1 MKITVFGASG
11 RTGKLL
17 VEQALAAGHEVT
29 AFVRDPAKLGLQ
41 HERLRIV
48 QGNLD
53 ESAKVEQAIA
63 GQDVVFSALG
73 PVRGGRKDLME
84 LAAKQILPA
93 MKKQGVRRLVTLTGA
108 GVAQPGDQ
116 AKAFNRFMSFLLG
129 VMARDVLEDSTR
141 HAEMVRGSG
150 LDWTIVRVP
159 VLADGPAQ
167 GQYRVGMVGVNSGAR
182 INRADVAAFMLK
194 AATDPSLIGKAPVV
208 SY

>member
-1 MKITVFGASG
+1 MKIVVFGASG

-41 HERLRIV
+41 HERLRVV
-48 QGNLD
+48 QGRL
-53 ESAKVEQAIA
+53 EEAEKVEQAMA

-73 PVRGGRKDLME
+73 PVRKERKDVME
-84 LAAKQILPA
+84 LAAKQTLPA
-93 MKKQGVRRLVTLTGA
+93 MKKHGVRRLVTLTGA
-108 GVAQPGDQ
+108 GVPQPGDQ
-116 AKAFNRFMSFLLG
+116 PKAFNRLMSFLLG
-129 VMARDVLEDSTR
+129 LLAKEVLEDSIR
-141 HAEMVRGSG
+141 HAELVRGCG

-167 GQYRVGMVGVNSGAR
+167 GRYRIGMVGVNSGAR

-194 AATDPSLIGKAPVV
+194 AATDPEMIGKAPVI

>member
-17 VEQALAAGHEVT
+17 VEQALAAGHAVT

-63 GQDVVFSALG
+63 GQDVMFSALG
-73 PVRGGRKDLME
+73 PVRGGRKDIME

-93 MKKQGVRRLVTLTGA
+93 MQNGVRRLVTLIGA
-108 GVAQPGDQ
+108 GVAQPGDEP
-116 AKAFNRFMSFLLG
+116 KAFNRFMSFLLG
-129 VMARDVLEDSTR
+129 VMARDVLEDATR
-141 HAEMVRGSG
+141 YAELVRGSG

-167 GQYRVGMVGVNSGAR
+167 GKHRIGMVGVNSGAR
-182 INRADVAAFMLK
+182 INRADVADFMLK
-194 AATDPSLIGKAPVV
+194 AATDEEMVGKSPVI